1 MKKMKNL
8 ILSVSL
14 LILFSGCTT
23 YKCTFP
29 TEINSVAHGCK
40 NDAQAKIQSVS
51 SSLKMKS
58 DCSVTEMPGDRN
70 YSGMWCWYDPTW
82 KMYVG
87 GLCNGNGQIW
97 IGCNPN
103 NRADI
108 HVPSLTH
115 EMGHYWL
122 MTNFG
127 DFTHN
132 PKYDRLFDNWQHARE
147 VTGSGFWTT
156 NSVNDAIKKQS
167 EVAGYGKPFSVNYI
181 DKFGVETHVDLIKLD
196 K

>member
-1 MKKMKNL
+1 VKRL
-8 ILSVSL
+8 ILSL
-14 LILFSGCTT
+14 LILCSGCAHYTC
-23 YKCTFP
+23 KFP
-29 TEINSVAHGCK
+29 AEIDAVAHGCK
-40 NDAQAKIQSVS
+40 NEAQAKIQAKG

-58 DCSVTEMPGDRN
+58 DCSVTEIPSDKN
-70 YSGMWCWYDPTW
+70 YNGMWCWYDPTW

-87 GLCNGNGQIW
+87 GLCGGSWIQ

-108 HVPSLTH
+108 HSPSLTH

-127 DFTHN
+127 DYTHN
-132 PKYDRLFDNWQHARE
+132 PKYDNDFNNWRGSRE
-147 VTGSGFWTT
+147 VIGSSFD
-156 NSVNDAIKKQS
+156 VNKA
-167 EVAGYGKPFSVNYI
+167 EYGKLYSLTYTN
-181 DKFGVETHVDLIKLD
+181 KFGELVHADLIKLD